1 MLVAGALAAW
11 VARLAEGPTRDGAA
25 VAGGLALLVLA
36 VGLLLRLPAV
46 VPAAIVFLGGEY
58 ALVLSVEGS
67 ALDSRAAVVAA
78 GLLVTAELAY
88 WSLELRAQITDEP
101 GSYARRL
108 SVLALLGLG
117 ALALAG
123 MLVAVVDLAGREGL
137 AVEIAGA
144 AAAFA
149 AVVLLWSLVRRPPV
163 A

>member
-1 MLVAGALAAW
+1 VLTLGLILRWPTPIPAA
-11 VARLAEGPTRDGAA
+11 
-25 VAGGLALLVLA
+25 LVL
-36 VGLLLRLPAV
+36 
-46 VPAAIVFLGGEY
+46 LGGEY
-58 ALVLSVEGS
+58 ALVLE
-67 ALDSRAAVVAA
+67 LDDRPLDARAAVVAA

-88 WSLELRAQITDEP
+88 WSLELRAEITDEP

-117 ALALAG
+117 ALTLSG
-123 MLVAVVDLAGREGL
+123 LLVVVVDLAGRGGL